1 MPGNNGTTITV
12 HGSFSRSDNYDREFQ
27 KIASKF
33 GVKKEIKTLDI
44 LPKRSPL
51 DDRASK
57 PEEVDSG
64 KKSKKQPVDPATSVQ
79 AIKASVQAVNDSTE
93 AINASTEA
101 IDTSTEAI
109 GTSTEVGNAQADP
122 LLT

>member
-1 MPGNNGTTITV
+1 MSGNNGTTITV
-12 HGSFSRSDNYDREFQ
+12 HGSFPRSDNCDQEFQ

-33 GVKKEIKTLDI
+33 GIKKEIKTMYI
-44 LPKRSPL
+44 VPKKSPL

-79 AIKASVQAVNDSTE
+79 AE
-93 AINASTEA
+93 L
-101 IDTSTEAI
+101 
-109 GTSTEVGNAQADP
+109 P
-122 LLT
+122 ML